1 MVLIGSLFKMA
12 IGSFYGRMIG
22 VALLALSALA
32 VNNSYQRYVGGNARQ
47 AQIVE
52 NTNKK
57 ARERDEKI
65 RKIRSSIKPADAWQR
80 LRREYSD
87 TD

>member
-1 MVLIGSLFKMA
+1 MVLIGSLFKMV

-22 VALLALSALA
+22 AALLALGALA
-32 VNNSYQRYVGGNARQ
+32 ANNSYQRYVGGNARQ
-47 AQIVE
+47 AQIVK

-57 ARERDEKI
+57 ARQRDEKI
-65 RKIRSSIKPADAWQR
+65 RKIRSSIKSSNAWKR
-80 LRREYSD
+80 LRAEYSD